1 MRCRQCV
8 GAEACELLPRLPW
21 MIATCFRSLTLLSG
35 QTHTRQECAI
45 PAGEAEDGS
54 VEAAIR

>member
-1 MRCRQCV
+1 MDI
-8 GAEACELLPRLPW
+8 EAFKLVPLLPG

-35 QTHTRQECAI
+35 QTHTRQECSL
-45 PAGEAEDGS
+45 PAGEAEEGS